1 METEVEKI
9 KLLNMASTNFNII
22 EDSLVTGVN
31 DSSGDSILIEI
42 NNKRIKRMKMFGGV
56 EGKFKPESNNS
67 RVDSTVTYKANY
79 IDYQLDNEV
88 SYLYDNS
95 LVFYDNNEL
104 KAGEI
109 FIDWN
114 KNMLEARKKDSVYP
128 SINGFGES
136 PIFGE
141 KMEFDLISKKGKII
155 KGETNFNQSFY
166 NGETLTKDQN
176 ELFYINNSIFTTCE
190 LDHPHYYFHSKQMK
204 MIPNDRIIA
213 KPMTLYIR
221 DLPIFYLPF
230 SVFPNKNGNRI
241 SGWIMPTFGHRS
253 SSGTYLDNLGYYY
266 VINDYSD
273 YTFLFDIQDKK
284 GIIANHEY
292 RYKIRSGESWYNYI
306 LEGYMKYETK
316 NYLAD
321 NDSDISNIFSNDSQ
335 KIKNITFYH
344 KQSFDPTQNI
354 IINYKYKSSI
364 DPTEINLN
372 SRLDQNKLS
381 SLSYQK
387 RWEKNSL
394 SIGFEEYEDLYI
406 APPNQLEQVN
416 SYKWLTGPRISFSLP
431 QRKLLGNG
439 DKWFNDIYL
448 SYNLSY
454 DHGKETF
461 VKNSC
466 IDNDLDGNCDTETDD
481 ELTNNEIIWSDNDE
495 IDIVKGGAK
504 NIVQLSMN
512 SNINWLSI
520 TPRLSITED
529 WLWQSRDYMQV
540 NTNDIY
546 SYDYENISE
555 FNRRLTWNASV
566 NLNTKIYGIL
576 PINIGNLISLR
587 HKMSPQI
594 I

>member
-1 METEVEKI
+1 
-9 KLLNMASTNFNII
+9 
-22 EDSLVTGVN
+22 
-31 DSSGDSILIEI
+31 
-42 NNKRIKRMKMFGGV
+42 
-56 EGKFKPESNNS
+56 
-67 RVDSTVTYKANY
+67 
-79 IDYQLDNEV
+79 
-88 SYLYDNS
+88 
-95 LVFYDNNEL
+95 
-104 KAGEI
+104 
-109 FIDWN
+109 
-114 KNMLEARKKDSVYP
+114 
-128 SINGFGES
+128 
-136 PIFGE
+136 
-141 KMEFDLISKKGKII
+141 
-155 KGETNFNQSFY
+155 
-166 NGETLTKDQN
+166 
-176 ELFYINNSIFTTCE
+176 
-190 LDHPHYYFHSKQMK
+190 MK

-481 ELTNNEIIWSDNDE
+481 EAY
-495 IDIVKGGAK
+495 K
-504 NIVQLSMN
+504 Q
-512 SNINWLSI
+512 
-520 TPRLSITED
+520 
-529 WLWQSRDYMQV
+529 
-540 NTNDIY
+540 
-546 SYDYENISE
+546 
-555 FNRRLTWNASV
+555 
-566 NLNTKIYGIL
+566 
-576 PINIGNLISLR
+576 
-587 HKMSPQI
+587 
-594 I
+594 